1 MRDSVIGLI
10 ATFLIMGGGIIGWVA
25 MLVMAFCI
33 YSAVV
38 YERKCN
44 EVVRLRTML
53 ENCNKAVI
61 IEEGMDSTSIPFFG
75 GGLTN

>member
-10 ATFLIMGGGIIGWVA
+10 ATFLLMGGGIIGWIA
-25 MLVMAFCI
+25 MAIMAFSI

-38 YERKCN
+38 YERKRN

-53 ENCNKAVI
+53 EK
-61 IEEGMDSTSIPFFG
+61 
-75 GGLTN
+75 L